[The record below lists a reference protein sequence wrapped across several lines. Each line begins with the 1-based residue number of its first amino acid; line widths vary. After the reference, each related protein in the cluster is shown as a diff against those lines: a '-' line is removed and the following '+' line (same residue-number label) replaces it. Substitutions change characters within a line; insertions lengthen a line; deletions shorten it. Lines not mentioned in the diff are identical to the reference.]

1 MANTYTQLYFHVVF
15 AVKGRLNII
24 AEEWKEDLYKYIS
37 GVVTNKN
44 QKLMV
49 INGRPDHIHLLVG
62 MKPDY
67 NLSDLI
73 RDVKANSSRFIN
85 EQKWVSGKFE
95 WQEGFGAFTLGH
107 SQIDVIV
114 KYIKN
119 QEEHHRARTFQEEYI
134 EFLKKYEIEYKPEYI
149 FEKI

>member
-67 NLSDLI
+67 KLSDLI